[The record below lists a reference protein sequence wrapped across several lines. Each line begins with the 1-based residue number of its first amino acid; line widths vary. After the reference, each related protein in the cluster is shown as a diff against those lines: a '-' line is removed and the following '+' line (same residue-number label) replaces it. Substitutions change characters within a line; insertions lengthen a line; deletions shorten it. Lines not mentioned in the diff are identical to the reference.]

1 VGSGVGAGQNKP
13 EDVEEPAHCFGA
25 REREWRRKE
34 GGRRLMAGG
43 RSLTDEKGTKGGG
56 HSVAAAV
63 CGRHV
68 GERRLVGGQ
77 AYRVGP
83 IRQGEKRREGEMGQM
98 PSGPDQI
105 LKLEK
110 LISKLSKF

>member
-1 VGSGVGAGQNKP
+1 VGGMW
-13 EDVEEPAHCFGA
+13 
-25 REREWRRKE
+25 ER
-34 GGRRLMAGG
+34 
-43 RSLTDEKGTKGGG
+43 
-56 HSVAAAV
+56 
-63 CGRHV
+63 V

-83 IRQGEKRREGEMGQM
+83 IRQGEKRREGQM

>member
-1 VGSGVGAGQNKP
+1 VGGMW
-13 EDVEEPAHCFGA
+13 
-25 REREWRRKE
+25 ER
-34 GGRRLMAGG
+34 
-43 RSLTDEKGTKGGG
+43 
-56 HSVAAAV
+56 
-63 CGRHV
+63 V
-68 GERRLVGGQ
+68 GERRLGGGQ

-83 IRQGEKRREGEMGQM
+83 IRQGEKRREGETGQM